1 MEGPAP
7 RFFEAEN
14 KLLAHLEWE
23 AIRYICFDGKHIEMS
38 DAYPKYEQRQFY
50 WIDPFNEKATDE
62 QRQIR
67 QRLMKRDITDLDEFY
82 ALLKPLLKPRAR
94 GKALKDKKVRTAQA
108 AFQREQLGDAFIEND
123 ALITAARSCAFGLSE
138 ARASLDDIAAK
149 AGELVV
155 EHAKN
160 ESLSNEQRQT
170 LIQFIQ
176 RQVDRHLKPDT
187 VEAQIIDA
195 DDKSLYF
202 MWGKIKRYCPKGDTI
217 AWTTARASKEAHC
230 SKADV
235 KPIMKK
241 LVSVGAISLVQSGKA
256 GRNSGRAAIY
266 RRET

>member
-1 MEGPAP
+1 ME
-7 RFFEAEN
+7 
-14 KLLAHLEWE
+14 
-23 AIRYICFDGKHIEMS
+23 IE
-38 DAYPKYEQRQFY
+38 PKYFEHPDFSIRCIEWHALKKFVYGGNLNAMCEGLSQYGQSWMLWLDTYGQKAKPTQREVMRAVNDGTHQSLEECY
-50 WIDPFNEKATDE
+50 IAIA
-62 QRQIR
+62 R
-67 QRLMKRDITDLDEFY
+67 
-82 ALLKPLLKPRAR
+82 LLKPRAR
-94 GKALKDKKVRTAQA
+94 GKALKDKKPRTAQA
-108 AFQREQLGDAFIEND
+108 AFQREHLGDAFIENES
-123 ALITAARSCAFGLSE
+123 LITAARQCAFGLSE
-138 ARASLDDIAAK
+138 MKESEEDIAAK
-149 AGELVV
+149 ADELVV

-160 ESLSNEQRQT
+160 EPLSNEQRQT

-241 LVSVGAISLVQSGKA
+241 LVSLGALTLTQEGKA
-256 GRNSGRAAIY
+256 GQSSKRAAIY
-266 RRET
+266 KREV

>member
-1 MEGPAP
+1 MEGPEP
-7 RFFEAEN
+7 RFFESEN

-23 AIRYICFDGKHIEMS
+23 AIRYICFDGKHIDMS
-38 DAYPKYEQRQFY
+38 DAYPKYEQHQFY
-50 WIDPFNEKATDE
+50 WIHLFNEKATDE

-82 ALLKPLLKPRAR
+82 ALFKPLLKPRAR

-108 AFQREQLGDAFIEND
+108 AFQREKLGDAFIEND
-123 ALITAARSCAFGLSE
+123 ALITAARNSAFGLSE
-138 ARASLDDIAAK
+138 AKASLDDIAAI
-149 AGELVV
+149 ADELVAAYAV
-155 EHAKN
+155 N
-160 ESLSNEQRQT
+160 EPLSHEQLQT
-170 LIQFIQ
+170 LIKFIQ

-187 VEAQIIDA
+187 VEAQIIDS

-202 MWGKIKRYCPKGDTI
+202 MWGKIKRYCPKGETI

-256 GRNSGRAAIY
+256 GRNSGRATIY